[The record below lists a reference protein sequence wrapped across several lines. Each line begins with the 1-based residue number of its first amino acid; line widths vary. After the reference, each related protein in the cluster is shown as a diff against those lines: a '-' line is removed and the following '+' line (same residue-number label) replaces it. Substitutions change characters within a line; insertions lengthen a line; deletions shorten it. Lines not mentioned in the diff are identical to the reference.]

1 MLQTRKAVPGKLF
14 STLLKLQLKSDLFA
28 SNAKYKSSVLLR
40 YFALTKF
47 GIFGRNPQNPQNHKR
62 LMLEILGGDSIY
74 AEKTKLF
81 GIKLVNN
88 TFLLI

>member
-47 GIFGRNPQNPQNHKR
+47 GIFGRNLKKSSKSQKIN
-62 LMLEILGGDSIY
+62 
-74 AEKTKLF
+74 A
-81 GIKLVNN
+81 
-88 TFLLI
+88 